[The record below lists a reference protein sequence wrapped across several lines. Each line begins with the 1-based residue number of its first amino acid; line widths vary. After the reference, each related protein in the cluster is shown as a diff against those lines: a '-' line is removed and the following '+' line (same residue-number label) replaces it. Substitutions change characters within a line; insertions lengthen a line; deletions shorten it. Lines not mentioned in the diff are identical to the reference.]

1 LEAIEMRRRLLPLS
15 LLLAVLLC
23 ACSTLQGVPPTAR
36 FELVPRGT
44 LHAAINL
51 GNPVLARKE
60 GGELRGVS
68 VDLSRELAKRLAVPL
83 QFVVYESA
91 GAVVFEAAAQAWD
104 IAFVAV
110 DPARG
115 REMLQTN
122 PYVNIEGAYLVAAN
136 SPIRSNDQV
145 DRAGVRIAV
154 GKGSAYDLYLS
165 RTLKQAQLA
174 HAPTSPA
181 VTDLFVAQ
189 KLDVAAG
196 VRQQLEADAKRL
208 PGLRVLDGRF
218 MLIQQAMATPN
229 GRDAGLAYLNEFVE
243 EMKASG
249 FVAQALARHSIDGV
263 AVAPPG
269 AAR

>member
-1 LEAIEMRRRLLPLS
+1 MRRRHFAALPFVPPLLGAC
-15 LLLAVLLC
+15 AV
-23 ACSTLQGVPPTAR
+23 AQGVPPEAK
-36 FELVPRGT
+36 FQLVPRGE

-51 GNPVLARKE
+51 GNPILARRE

-68 VDLSRELAKRLAVPL
+68 VDLARELAKRLVMPL

-91 GAVVFEAAAQAWD
+91 GNVVFAAASQAWD
-104 IAFVAV
+104 VAFVAI

-115 REMLQTN
+115 RDMLQTN
-122 PYVNIEGAYLVAAN
+122 PYVIIEGAYLVAAD

-145 DRAGVRIAV
+145 DRPGVRIAV

-165 RTLKQAQLA
+165 RTLKHAQIVR
-174 HAPTSPA
+174 APTSPA

-218 MLIQQAMATPN
+218 MVIQQAMATLP
-229 GRDAGLAYLNEFVE
+229 GRDAGLAYLNTFVE
-243 EMKASG
+243 QMKASG
-249 FVAQALARHSIDGV
+249 FVAEALVRHKIEGV
-263 AVAPPG
+263 SVAPPG
-269 AAR
+269 PAR

>member
-1 LEAIEMRRRLLPLS
+1 MRRRLVVTLPFAAPLFG
-15 LLLAVLLC
+15 AC
-23 ACSTLQGVPPTAR
+23 ALGQGVPPEAK
-36 FELVPRGT
+36 FQLVPTGT
-44 LHAAINL
+44 LRAAINL

-68 VDLSRELAKRLAVPL
+68 VDLARELTKRLVMPL

-91 GAVVFEAAAQAWD
+91 GNVVFAAASQAWD
-104 IAFVAV
+104 VAFVAI

-122 PYVNIEGAYLVAAN
+122 PYLIIEGAYLVRAD

-145 DRAGVRIAV
+145 DRPGVRIAV

-165 RTLKQAQLA
+165 RTLKQAQIV
-174 HAPTSPA
+174 HAPASPQ
-181 VTDLFVAQ
+181 VTDLFVAER
-189 KLDVAAG
+189 LDAAAG
-196 VRQQLEADAKRL
+196 VRQQLEADARRL

-218 MLIQQAMATPN
+218 MVIQQAMATLP
-229 GRDAGLAYLNEFVE
+229 GRDAGLAYLNTFVE
-243 EMKASG
+243 QMKASG
-249 FVAQALARHSIDGV
+249 FVAEALARHQIDGV

-269 AAR
+269 PAR